1 MCGVGGQETATLV
14 TFDEPTVPEP
24 LETLQVWPD
33 GLLFTVTEYVAPPT
47 SWVANVNGPLRATLR
62 SLPPLFCNTTVPD
75 NPDTLPPIE
84 YVVAGV
90 VAVAV
95 CGVGAEVGGGVGR
108 ANPVAVRGARR

>member
-1 MCGVGGQETATLV
+1 M
-14 TFDEPTVPEP
+14 
-24 LETLQVWPD
+24 
-33 GLLFTVTEYVAPPT
+33 
-47 SWVANVNGPLRATLR
+47 NGPLLATLR

-95 CGVGAEVGGGVGR
+95 AGVAAEVAGGVGR
-108 ANPVAVRGARR
+108 TDAVAVSGAGG

>member
-1 MCGVGGQETATLV
+1 MQVTATVV

-33 GLLFTVTEYVAPPT
+33 GFLFTVTAYVAPLT
-47 SWVANVNGPLRATLR
+47 SLVANVNDPLLATLR
-62 SLPPLFCNTTVPD
+62 SSPPLSRNTTVPD

-95 CGVGAEVGGGVGR
+95 
-108 ANPVAVRGARR
+108 AV